1 LNWSTAVEVF
11 STDDSRAAGSVFIG
25 GTINGI
31 IAALDTSTG
40 TSRFDDLNIM
50 IVSLTDASLRISLT
64 SNATARVILTTG
76 VLRVESIESS
86 RPDTSSKLCIAAT
99 VLAFTGLESDI

>member
-1 LNWSTAVEVF
+1 MMQRT
-11 STDDSRAAGSVFIG
+11 FIG

-40 TSRFDDLNIM
+40 TSRFDDLHQIYIQYLAKRHRTHLDIM
-50 IVSLTDASLRISLT
+50 IVSLTDASLRVSLT

-76 VLRVESIESS
+76 VVRVESIESS
-86 RPDTSSKLCIAAT
+86 RPDTPSN
-99 VLAFTGLESDI
+99 